1 MLMPDAKKHHT
12 YGFGELT
19 QELYFL
25 PKVDLN
31 KDTGG
36 LGKKGKPELLTKTG
50 SDSKKGHG

>member
-1 MLMPDAKKHHT
+1 MPDAKKHHT
-12 YGFGELT
+12 YGLGELT

-36 LGKKGKPELLTKTG
+36 LGRRG
-50 SDSKKGHG
+50 SPNY